1 VDDGSAAAAERRE
14 RATILESRSRA
25 RAPGRRKR
33 CGLPPRWRAGER
45 RRRSMDG
52 GIEMGDLESSA
63 GLAGDDLGLEGRGGG
78 GILWWR
84 AGAAVEGNENEA
96 GRGGKEDDE

>member
-78 GILWWR
+78 ILWWR